1 VLKANGLR
9 VRQAVAAII
18 ATAGVFSAAYVHAAS
33 PAETSLETAL
43 GELAARSGLQ
53 LIYRT
58 EATRGLRAKPMPTG
72 LSPEEEL
79 RALLDGTG
87 LQIEKINER
96 TITIRRAAGAR
107 AGRIDSGM
115 SSLKLASAEQT
126 TQGAGASVQSV
137 TTSDEDEA
145 AQPGRITD
153 ELFEVVVTASRVSTN
168 ASQAPTPT
176 TAISVEEFRNSGL
189 TNVADLLN
197 TQIPSFRASVTPTAS
212 TLRVAGGGNF
222 LDLRGLDPARTLVL
236 VDGRRHVPS
245 GDIGSVNLNVIP
257 QALIE
262 RVEVVTG
269 GASAAWGS
277 DAVAGVVNLI
287 FKKNFEGFEGD
298 YRYGQSSQG
307 DAVENRASLLYGTR
321 FGEGRGEFLIA
332 SEWVKNEGIL
342 DQSARDWGRKDW
354 QVIGNPDYE
363 PGNGL
368 PARLVLPNVHVG
380 LAAPGGLIIGPDELS
395 GIQFGPGGAL
405 MPFHPGTVVSGLA
418 QQGGS
423 GINPGRFNT
432 LQIPETRATVFSR
445 ARYELT
451 DTVGIFAELS
461 YAESRNRQQPLAT
474 FDFGS
479 ITIDRENPF
488 IPDALAQRM
497 DQLGVT
503 ELSLG
508 RLNNDFG
515 FLDVENLDQTERAV
529 LGLEGSIGEWSWDT
543 YYQFGRSSGT
553 RLMHNN
559 RIQSHFRRSV
569 DAVIDPR
576 TGSAICRSTLT
587 SPNDGC
593 VPVNLFGEGSP
604 SAEALG
610 YFMATS
616 RLDSSVTQNVVAANL
631 RGEPFSTWAAP
642 VAVAFGAE
650 YRDEKIDVDTDEI
663 QAAGDFQFRNEPL
676 HGKINVREAYAEAI
690 VPILRDVPFAQ
701 SFDLNGAVRYTEY
714 NTSGSV
720 ATWKVGAV
728 FEPLH
733 GLRLRATQSRDIR
746 APGASELFSG
756 VGRNLKTVIDPLTG
770 DQRLIDVYVGGNPEL
785 QEESAD
791 TKTFGIVVAPT
802 WMPGFEASV
811 DYYDVEVSDAIDTLD
826 AQAILDRC
834 DAGASSLC
842 SLIVRDPG
850 TQVLTSVTA
859 SYINVSRFKTSG
871 VDLDIGYRLPLSSV
885 SEDWS
890 GTLIFRVLANH
901 VDELISSDG
910 VVATDTAGSLGPKMG
925 GVPKWRWTASTTYEV
940 GAATWYLGARYVG
953 GGKYDRNAGP
963 EDINDNNVD
972 SRLYFDTSIRYELLS
987 STKSTLSLFGSVRNL
1002 LDKDPPIAPTPDF
1015 VATPTNTV
1023 FYDVIGRYFSVGL
1036 RYGF

>member
-1 VLKANGLR
+1 VLKTNSLR

-18 ATAGVFSAAYVHAAS
+18 ATAGLFSAAYTHAAS
-33 PAETSLETAL
+33 AAEVSLETAL

-58 EATRGLRAKPMPTG
+58 EATRGLRAKPMPAG

-96 TITIRRAAGAR
+96 TITIRRAAGVR
-107 AGRIDSGM
+107 ERRTDSSMGALM
-115 SSLKLASAEQT
+115 LASAEQT
-126 TQGAGASVQSV
+126 TQGPSASARSV
-137 TTSDEDEA
+137 TAAGEGET
-145 AQPGRITD
+145 AQPARIAD
-153 ELFEVVVTASRVSTN
+153 ELFEVVVTASRVSSH

-236 VDGRRHVPS
+236 VDGRRHVTA
-245 GDIGSVNLNVIP
+245 GDTGSVNLNVIP

-287 FKKNFEGFEGD
+287 FKKKFEGFEGD
-298 YRYGQSSQG
+298 YRYGQSSHG
-307 DAVENRASLLYGTR
+307 DAVENRASLLYGSS
-321 FGEGRGEFLIA
+321 FGEGRGELLVA
-332 SEWVKNEGIL
+332 AEWVKNEGIL

-354 QVIGNPDYE
+354 QVIGNPAYE
-363 PGNGL
+363 PGNGQ
-368 PARLVLPNVHVG
+368 PGRLVLPNVHVA
-380 LAAPGGLIIGPDELS
+380 LAAPGGLIVGPDELS
-395 GIQFGPGGAL
+395 GIQFGPGGVPMA
-405 MPFHPGTVVSGLA
+405 FHQGTVVSGLA

-432 LQIPETRATVFSR
+432 LLIPETRAAVFSR
-445 ARYELT
+445 ATYGLT
-451 DTVGIFAELS
+451 DALSGFVELS

-479 ITIDRENPF
+479 ITIRRENPF
-488 IPDALAQRM
+488 LPAAIAQSM
-497 DQLGVT
+497 DQLGLT
-503 ELSLG
+503 RFSLG

-515 FLDVENLDQTERAV
+515 FLDVENLDQTERGV
-529 LGLEGSIGEWSWDT
+529 IGLEGSIGEWSWDT

-559 RIQSHFRRSV
+559 RIQSRFRRSV
-569 DAVIDPR
+569 DAVIDPL

-604 SAEALG
+604 AAEALG

-616 RLDSSVTQNVVAANL
+616 RLDSSVTQSVAAANL

-650 YRDEKIDVDTDEI
+650 YRAEKINVDTDEI

-676 HGKINVREAYAEAI
+676 HGKIDVREAYAEAI
-690 VPILRDVPFAQ
+690 VPILRDVPFAKL
-701 SFDLNGAVRYTEY
+701 FDLNGAVRYTEY

-720 ATWKVGAV
+720 VTWKVGAV
-728 FEPLH
+728 FEPLS

-746 APGASELFSG
+746 APGAGELFSG
-756 VGRNLKTVIDPLTG
+756 IGRNLKTVIDPVTG
-770 DQRLIDVYVGGNPEL
+770 DQRLIDVYVGGNPQL
-785 QEESAD
+785 HEESAD
-791 TKTFGIVVAPT
+791 TKTFGVVVAPV

-834 DAGASSLC
+834 YAGASSLC
-842 SLIVRDPG
+842 SLIARDPG
-850 TQVLTSVTA
+850 TQTLTSVTA
-859 SYINVSRFKTSG
+859 SYINVSRFRTSG
-871 VDLDIGYRLPLSSV
+871 VDLDVGYRLPLSSL
-885 SEDWS
+885 SDDWP
-890 GTLIFRVLANH
+890 GTVTLRVLANH
-901 VDELISSDG
+901 VDELIASDG
-910 VVATDTAGSLGPKMG
+910 VSATDTAGSLGPKIG

-940 GAATWYLGARYVG
+940 GPATWYFGARYVG
-953 GGKYDRNAGP
+953 GGKYDRNYGP

-972 SRLYFDTSIRYELLS
+972 SRIYFDTSMRYELS
-987 STKSTLSLFGSVRNL
+987 SSSRSTLSLFGSVRNL
-1002 LDKDPPIAPTPDF
+1002 LDTDPPIAPTPDF
-1015 VATPTNTV
+1015 VATPTNTI

-1036 RYGF
+1036 RYNF